1 MAVTWSV
8 LIGFWCFLCPEVA
21 LKRENALKPN
31 LGGIFGFCA
40 SWSRQM
46 GSFEVCRVASWP
58 LEWACPLPDLLPSLP
73 SMSRMTL
80 GPWLMVCCE
89 SVAVSSDCSVAAA
102 GVVLELV

>member
-8 LIGFWCFLCPEVA
+8 LDGFWCFLCPEVA

-58 LEWACPLPDLLPSLP
+58 LGWACPWLDLLPSLL
-73 SMSRMTL
+73 SMPRMIH
-80 GPWLMVCCE
+80 GPWLMVCRE
-89 SVAVSSDCSVAAA
+89 SVAVPSECSVAAA
-102 GVVLELV
+102 GVDLELL